1 MKEYRLLLSERL
13 LALADYD
20 VDREARCVSI
30 SHNVVRGKHLVGNGP
45 TSLCAHVG
53 VHFLPWRTT
62 TTTRYLE
69 LLKLRFGEEHMTQ
82 CDVMLKDIADSKR
95 ITSRI
100 REDLRDSPEV
110 GTLSDC
116 ARPLR

>member
-1 MKEYRLLLSERL
+1 MSSH
-13 LALADYD
+13 DY
-20 VDREARCVSI
+20 
-30 SHNVVRGKHLVGNGP
+30 
-45 TSLCAHVG
+45 
-53 VHFLPWRTT
+53 
-62 TTTRYLE
+62 TRYLE

-110 GTLSDC
+110 GTFPPGFMRHLYPFTLTTRTLQDYI
-116 ARPLR
+116 